1 MKVLLLCCVLFC
13 FAISAAM
20 PCPLPL
26 RMAYNNDW
34 LPYVQLTDETVTGSD
49 IELVRS
55 LVHTMGSSLQL
66 VRMSEQRALQQLQQ
80 GELDLVFAASYT
92 KERAGYAYFSLP
104 YREENITAVLSND
117 LITQHPELQNSTDF
131 YQLAAKR
138 WSGAVNTAG
147 YYGDDFEHFK
157 QNEGQG
163 RLFHVAEEF
172 RRLQMVAQGRAHYS
186 IVDHNVAHYHIRQHK
201 ELSQLRLLPFLLHH
215 SSIHL
220 MLSKKTVPEAC
231 VEQLNLV
238 LKIQLKNQTASEQ

>member
-1 MKVLLLCCVLFC
+1 MKVLWLCCVLFC
-13 FAISAAM
+13 FAVSAAM
-20 PCPLPL
+20 PCPLSL

-55 LVHTMGSSLQL
+55 LIHTLGSSLQL
-66 VRMSEQRALQQLQQ
+66 VRMSEQRALQQIQQ

-104 YREENITAVLSND
+104 YREENITAVLSNN
-117 LITQHPELQNSTDF
+117 LIAQHPELQNSTDF

-147 YYGDDFEHFK
+147 YYGDEFEHFK
-157 QNEGQG
+157 QNEGQS

-172 RRLQMVAQGRAHYS
+172 RRLQMVAQGRAQYS
-186 IVDHNVAHYHIRQHK
+186 IVDRNVAHYHIRQHK
-201 ELSQLRLLPFLLHH
+201 KLSQLRLLPFLLHN

-220 MLSKKTVPEAC
+220 MLSKKTVPETC
-231 VEQLNLV
+231 VEQMNLL
-238 LKIQLKNQTASEQ
+238 LKTKFKNQIASEQ